1 MECYESWI
9 NRAKSSYEL
18 STVSLTRNMHYEDL
32 CYQAQQAVE
41 KAING
46 LLYFII

>member
-1 MECYESWI
+1 MERYESWI

-18 STVSLTRNMHYEDL
+18 SKATISTIICFEDL

-41 KAING
+41 KSLKRIINI
-46 LLYFII
+46 F